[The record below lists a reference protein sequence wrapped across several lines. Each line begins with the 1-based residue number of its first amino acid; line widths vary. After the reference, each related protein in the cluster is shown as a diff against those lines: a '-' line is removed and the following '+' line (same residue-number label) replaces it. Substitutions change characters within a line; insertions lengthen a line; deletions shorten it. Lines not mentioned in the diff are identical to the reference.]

1 MNFHRIN
8 IPGPRR
14 SVQPQIPVSEMLQDP
29 DSPLFT
35 PRTAATPP
43 PRHRSTPRPGPLVR
57 GPHATPQEPVDVTE
71 RHDRP
76 MGDVLDVVRTITRP
90 ARSDDYLHVSALIHD
105 CMRSYALREAR
116 GGTVE
121 AQALRL
127 AEQLTYR
134 QGEAMAEIIV
144 KAVTGTTPASIWGN
158 WRCRC
163 HATETTTPCTKAE
176 STALSP
182 CTHCGQP
189 LDEYREVSMFNE
201 EYEIV
206 GNPDILLFLEDANA
220 FQGVELKSITP
231 NEFPEL
237 ARPKPD
243 HVIQSLFYW
252 WLMRQLNYRLT
263 TTWSIVYLNKGHS
276 FRGNPYKEFV
286 VDMPS
291 QVARLDMFLEEALA
305 LKQFREGGDLPPRV
319 RCNTPN
325 DAMAK
330 KCNECQACFSSTT
343 TATRRRVIDLS
354 SLADNGDTRAP
365 ADARDDSGDTRP
377 AASAP
382 SRAYTGLMRA
392 SRVPGAPPVP
402 VARHRPVTSVNRVRV
417 PPPRR

>member
-14 SVQPQIPVSEMLQDP
+14 TVRRETPVSELLQDP
-29 DSPLFT
+29 NARLFAG
-35 PRTAATPP
+35 RASATPP
-43 PRHRSTPRPGPLVR
+43 PRRRTTPQAGPLCR
-57 GPHATPQEPVDVTE
+57 GPHATMQEPIDVTAN
-71 RHDRP
+71 HDRP
-76 MGDVLDVVRTITRP
+76 MGDILDVVRTITRP

-127 AEQLTYR
+127 ADQLTYR

-144 KAVTGTTPASIWGN
+144 KAVASTRPVSLWGH

-163 HATETTTPCTKAE
+163 HQTQTETPCTKAE
-176 STALSP
+176 ATALSACP
-182 CTHCGQP
+182 YCGQVP
-189 LDEYREVSMFNE
+189 EEYREVPMFNE
-201 EYEIV
+201 EYKIV
-206 GNPDILLFLEDANA
+206 GNPDILLFLEDVNA

-231 NEFPEL
+231 NDFPDL
-237 ARPKPD
+237 ARPKPE

-252 WLMRQLNYRLT
+252 WLMHALGYRLT

-276 FRGNPYKEFV
+276 FHGNPYKEFV

-291 QVARLDMFLEEALA
+291 QLARLDMFLEEALA
-305 LKQFREGGDLPPRV
+305 LKQFRAGGILPPRV
-319 RCNTPN
+319 RCTTTDDN
-325 DAMAK
+325 MAK
-330 KCNECQACFSSTT
+330 KCNECQACFSPAAASTT
-343 TATRRRVIDLS
+343 RRTISLS
-354 SLADNGDTRAP
+354 GFADNGHVHEPT
-365 ADARDDSGDTRP
+365 DAQEGSGDRQTP
-377 AASAP
+377 HP
-382 SRAYTGLMRA
+382 PHAYTGLTRP

-402 VARHRPVTSVNRVRV
+402 VARHRPITSVNRVRV